1 MSSSSSAS
9 PGARLPAA
17 TKQEIELQV
26 SAVNALHAHA
36 VSACFA
42 KCVPRP
48 RDGELSIGEMACVDR
63 CASKYVEA
71 QELVRVELEAARN
84 KVAVDYP

>member
-1 MSSSSSAS
+1 MSSSSSA
-9 PGARLPAA
+9 PPARLPAA
-17 TKQEIELQV
+17 TKHEIDLQV

-36 VSACFA
+36 VSACFS

-63 CASKYVEA
+63 CVPKYLEA
-71 QELVRVELEAARN
+71 QELVRAELETARN